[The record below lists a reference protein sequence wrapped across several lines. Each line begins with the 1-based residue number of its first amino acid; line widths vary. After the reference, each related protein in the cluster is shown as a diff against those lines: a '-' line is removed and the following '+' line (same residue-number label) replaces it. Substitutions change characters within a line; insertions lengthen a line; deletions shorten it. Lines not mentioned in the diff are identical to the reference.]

1 MLLRTAGGLLA
12 LLLVACTGSDPA
24 ADGMVLRRGNSAEP
38 ATLDPHR
45 AKGIP
50 ANNILRDL
58 YEGLVGEAPDGS
70 LTPGAAARWDISAD
84 GLTYT
89 FHIRDNARWSNG
101 TPLTAQDFVYSLRR
115 IVTPDTGSSFADILT
130 PIQNAAAIIA
140 GEAPPESLGVAALDE
155 KTLRITLAA
164 PTPYFLALLTDASA
178 YPVYRPAIEQYGDA
192 FVRPGRLV
200 SNGAYQLA
208 DWRPQAHLTLTRNPH
223 YWNNAAT
230 KIDTVRY
237 FPLPDQ
243 AAELARYRA
252 GELDITYTVPLE
264 QLPWI
269 REYFA
274 EELKIAPWLGVFY
287 LGLNT
292 SRPPLDDARLRQAL
306 AMAVDRQVLTAAI
319 TAGGEQPAYG
329 WVPPVNN
336 YTSQQAAW
344 AALPRAEQLALA
356 KRLYREA
363 GYDPA
368 HPLQLELLYNTHRDY
383 KRIAEAVA
391 SMWRDALGVQI
402 TLVNQEWKVYL
413 QTRADLAQTQVFRAG
428 WIGDYNDANA
438 FAEIL
443 ACTHGLN
450 DTGYCNPEYDALLT
464 RAASEQ
470 DPSTRRAVLEKA
482 ERLLL
487 RDMPVIPLYF
497 YATRRL
503 VKPAIGG
510 YQANIMDH
518 HYSKNLYFQPAP
530 AQ

>member
-1 MLLRTAGGLLA
+1 
-12 LLLVACTGSDPA
+12 
-24 ADGMVLRRGNSAEP
+24 
-38 ATLDPHR
+38 
-45 AKGIP
+45 
-50 ANNILRDL
+50 
-58 YEGLVGEAPDGS
+58 
-70 LTPGAAARWDISAD
+70 
-84 GLTYT
+84 
-89 FHIRDNARWSNG
+89 
-101 TPLTAQDFVYSLRR
+101 

-274 EELKIAPWLGVFY
+274 EELKISPWLGVFY

-292 SRPPLDDARLRQAL
+292 SRPPFHDARSRQAL

-368 HPLQLELLYNTHRDY
+368 
-383 KRIAEAVA
+383 
-391 SMWRDALGVQI
+391 
-402 TLVNQEWKVYL
+402 
-413 QTRADLAQTQVFRAG
+413 
-428 WIGDYNDANA
+428 
-438 FAEIL
+438 
-443 ACTHGLN
+443 
-450 DTGYCNPEYDALLT
+450 
-464 RAASEQ
+464 
-470 DPSTRRAVLEKA
+470 
-482 ERLLL
+482 
-487 RDMPVIPLYF
+487 
-497 YATRRL
+497 
-503 VKPAIGG
+503 
-510 YQANIMDH
+510 
-518 HYSKNLYFQPAP
+518 
-530 AQ
+530 

>member
-1 MLLRTAGGLLA
+1 
-12 LLLVACTGSDPA
+12 
-24 ADGMVLRRGNSAEP
+24 
-38 ATLDPHR
+38 PHR

-208 DWRPQAHLTLTRNPH
+208 DWRPQAHLTLTRNLH
-223 YWNNAAT
+223 YWNAAAT
-230 KIDTVRY
+230 RIDTVRY

-274 EELKIAPWLGVFY
+274 EELKIVLWLGVFY

-306 AMAVDRQVLTAAI
+306 AIAVDRQVLTSAI

-329 WVPPVNN
+329 W
-336 YTSQQAAW
+336 
-344 AALPRAEQLALA
+344 
-356 KRLYREA
+356 
-363 GYDPA
+363 
-368 HPLQLELLYNTHRDY
+368 
-383 KRIAEAVA
+383 
-391 SMWRDALGVQI
+391 
-402 TLVNQEWKVYL
+402 
-413 QTRADLAQTQVFRAG
+413 
-428 WIGDYNDANA
+428 
-438 FAEIL
+438 
-443 ACTHGLN
+443 
-450 DTGYCNPEYDALLT
+450 
-464 RAASEQ
+464 
-470 DPSTRRAVLEKA
+470 
-482 ERLLL
+482 
-487 RDMPVIPLYF
+487 
-497 YATRRL
+497 
-503 VKPAIGG
+503 
-510 YQANIMDH
+510 
-518 HYSKNLYFQPAP
+518 
-530 AQ
+530 

>member
-1 MLLRTAGGLLA
+1 MLRTTGVLLA
-12 LLLVACTGSDPA
+12 VLLTACIGGEPA
-24 ADGMVLRRGNSAEP
+24 DTTHILRRGNSAEP
-38 ATLDPHR
+38 ATLDPHQ

-70 LTPGAAARWDISAD
+70 LAPGVAARWDISAD

-89 FHIRDNARWSNG
+89 FYIRADARWSNG
-101 TPLTAQDFVYSLRR
+101 APLIAQDFVYSLRR
-115 IVTPDTGSSFADILT
+115 IVTPATGSSFADILS

-140 GEAPPESLGVAALDE
+140 GEAAPQTLGVTAVDDH
-155 KTLRITLAA
+155 TLRITLAA
-164 PTPYFLALLTDASA
+164 PTPYFLSLLTDASA
-178 YPVYRPAIEQYGDA
+178 YPVYQPAIEQYGDTFA
-192 FVRPGRLV
+192 RPGRLV

-208 DWRPQAHLTLTRNPH
+208 DWQPNNFITLTRNPH
-223 YWNNAAT
+223 YWDNAAT
-230 KIDTVRY
+230 QIDTVRY

-252 GELDITYTVPLE
+252 GELDMTYTVPLE
-264 QLPWI
+264 QLPWV

-274 EELKIAPWLGVFY
+274 DELHIAPWLGVFY
-287 LGLNT
+287 FGLNI
-292 SRPPLDDARLRQAL
+292 SRPPLDDVRLRQAL
-306 AMAVDRQVLTAAI
+306 AIAVDREILTTAI

-329 WVPPVNN
+329 WVPPVND
-336 YTSQQAAW
+336 YTPQPADW
-344 AALPRAEQLALA
+344 ANLPRAEQRALA
-356 KRLYREA
+356 QRLYRQA
-363 GYDPA
+363 GYGPDK
-368 HPLQLELLYNTHRDY
+368 PLHLELLYNTHRDY

-391 SMWRDALGVQI
+391 AMWRDTLGVQTI
-402 TLVNQEWKVYL
+402 LVNQEWKVYL
-413 QTRADLAQTQVFRAG
+413 QTRANLAQTQVFRSG

-443 ACTHGLN
+443 TCTHGLN
-450 DTGYCNPEYDALLT
+450 DTGYCNPKYDVLLAQAAREQQPAARRALLE
-464 RAASEQ
+464 A
-470 DPSTRRAVLEKA
+470 A

-487 RDMPVIPLYF
+487 QDMPVIPLYF

-503 VKPAIGG
+503 VNTQIGG

-518 HYSKNLYFQPAP
+518 HYTKDLYFQPAA